1 MNIYD
6 IEHTCNASAFAEPND
21 FATFVCYSVVSR
33 LLFIE
38 VYTVR
43 NQTWSDTIFPE
54 NKFPFIYGLVFEGLF
69 LYVSFAF

>member
-21 FATFVCYSVVSR
+21 FATFVCYSVVI
-33 LLFIE
+33 IE

-54 NKFPFIYGLVFEGLF
+54 NKLPFIYGLVFEGLF